1 MPKPLG
7 HGKYLW
13 LVVWYCG
20 TERDKRY
27 ESCSVINTKVAKNP
41 RPELKEILTKFV
53 QKTYALP
60 TKTNVVID
68 VIKPFN
74 VSSGVVCATITI
86 SA

>member
-1 MPKPLG
+1 MPKQLG

-20 TERDKRY
+20 TEQDRRY

-60 TKTNVVID
+60 TTTNVVID

-74 VSSGVVCATITI
+74 AHSGGVCTTVTL
-86 SA
+86 